1 MKCLRLLPV
10 LALLSPPAFAGDAS
24 VDDAFRQAQSQD
36 MQKTKNKEAAQEAG
50 QKAREKAQA
59 DKVRAAL
66 IKGTAAALGSPV
78 VKQGSVK
85 INQDA
90 LMDSV
95 EMAGATA
102 TVGLKDG
109 RTCQFSFDQSNVL
122 FGMGASDDQNLK
134 DVKALAT
141 EMPYLQGLI
150 PDAQFAKLRAA
161 TSGAGSFFGG
171 EAHVQLAYTEAGL
184 EFAGSAGSIDDWNV
198 TTECFLNGK
207 KSEKSFSGVSFNGAA
222 RVYPENEYLTQLGE
236 GESAPVEPPHHE
248 HDHDFEHDRDHDHH
262 R

>member
-1 MKCLRLLPV
+1 MKCVRLLPV
-10 LALLSPPAFAGDAS
+10 LALFSLPAFAGDPS

-36 MQKTKNKEAAQEAG
+36 KQKTKNTEAAQEAG
-50 QKAREKAQA
+50 QKAHEKTQA
-59 DKVRAAL
+59 DRVRAAL
-66 IKGTAAALGSPV
+66 IKGTAAALGSPA

-109 RTCQFSFDQSNVL
+109 RTCQFTFDQSNAF
-122 FGMGASDDQNLK
+122 FGMGASEDQNNK
-134 DVKALAT
+134 DVKALVT

-150 PDAQFAKLRAA
+150 PDSQFAKLRAA

-171 EAHVQLAYTEAGL
+171 EAHVQLAYAEAGL
-184 EFAGSAGSIDDWNV
+184 EFADSAGSIDDWNV
-198 TTECFLNGK
+198 NTECFLNGK

-236 GESAPVEPPHHE
+236 GEPAPLEPPHHE
-248 HDHDFEHDRDHDHH
+248 HDFEHDLDHDHH